1 MDERL
6 NTVVDYLNRASAL
19 RNLDFF
25 FQQDSKNNR
34 ILFWFYRS
42 SIAYGFTMN
51 ISHHELNEVVDP
63 LDLAER
69 IFEQVIFKLF

>member
-19 RNLDFF
+19 HNLDFF
-25 FQQDSKNNR
+25 FQQDSTNNN

-42 SIAYGFTMN
+42 NIAYGFTIN

-63 LDLAER
+63 LDLAEY
-69 IFEQVIFKLF
+69 IFELVLFKLF